1 MDAIACKSNRKPS
14 AQLRSARLVLQRP
27 NRLLYRSS
35 AYLRPC
41 AGVSHRREDM
51 TENEGSGF
59 KFGLANLTPAETNN
73 ITVTFPDGAKREFA
87 KGTTGF
93 EIAKGISPSLAKRTV
108 AMGLDGT
115 VTDLNDPIEA
125 DARIDFINRD
135 DPRALELIRHD
146 AAHVLAEAVQTL
158 WPTTQVTIGPVIENG
173 FYYDF
178 FREEPFTPEDFG
190 AIEKK
195 MREII
200 ARDKPFTK
208 DVWDRE
214 KTKQVFRDKGEAFKV
229 ELVDA
234 IPGSEPIKIYYQGD
248 WFDLCRGPHMTSVGK
263 VGNAFK
269 LMKVAGAYWRGD
281 SNNPMLTRIYGT
293 AFAKQEDLDAYLKQI
308 EEAEK
313 RDHRKLGRELDLF
326 HFQEEGPGV
335 VFWHPKGWTIF
346 QALIAYMRRRLN
358 GDYAEVN
365 APQILD
371 KVLWETSGH
380 WEWYR
385 ENMFAAQSAGDEAE
399 DKRWFALK
407 PMNCPGHVQIFKH
420 GLKSYRDLP
429 LRLAEFG
436 VVHRYEPSGAMHGL
450 MRVRG
455 FTQDDAHVFCTEA
468 QLAEE
473 CLKINDLILS
483 TYSDFGFGDIVVKLS
498 TRPEKRVGTDEMW
511 DHAERVMATV
521 LSVIESQSGGRI
533 KTEISPGEGAFYGP
547 KFEYVLRDAIGRDWQ
562 CGTTQVDFNLPERF
576 GAFYI
581 DADGSKKAPV
591 MVHRAIC
598 GSMERFI
605 GILIEHFAGNFPLW
619 LSPVQVVVTTIT
631 SEGDEYA
638 KVVAAAA
645 RRAGLRVEIDLRNEK
660 INYKVREHSLA
671 KIPALLVVGKKEAE
685 TGQVSVRRLGSD
697 GQKVSSLEE
706 ALAALVDEAT
716 PPDVKRAKLEA

>member
-1 MDAIACKSNRKPS
+1 MSDHKPDHKSP
-14 AQLRSARLVLQRP
+14 A
-27 NRLLYRSS
+27 
-35 AYLRPC
+35 
-41 AGVSHRREDM
+41 
-51 TENEGSGF
+51 SGF
-59 KFGLANLTPAETNN
+59 QFGLANLKPVEAADN
-73 ITVTFPDGAKREFA
+73 ITVAFPDGAHRSFP
-87 KGTTGF
+87 KGTTGLD
-93 EIAKGISPSLAKRTV
+93 IVKGISPSLAKRTV
-108 AMGLDGT
+108 AMALDGELR
-115 VTDLNDPIEA
+115 DLVDPIEQ
-125 DARIDFINRD
+125 DARIEFVNRD

-158 WPTTQVTIGPVIENG
+158 WPGTQVTIGPVIENG

-178 FREEPFTPEDFG
+178 FRNEPFTPEDFA

-208 DVWDRE
+208 EIWTRDE
-214 KTKQVFRDKGEAFKV
+214 TKRVFADKGESFKV

-234 IPGSEPIKIYYQGD
+234 IPEDQTIRIYKQGD
-248 WFDLCRGPHMTSVGK
+248 WFDLCRGPHMTSTGK
-263 VGNAFK
+263 IGPAFK
-269 LMKVAGAYWRGD
+269 LTKVAGAYWRGD
-281 SNNPMLTRIYGT
+281 SNNQMLTRIYGT
-293 AFAKQEDLDAYLKQI
+293 AFAKQDDLDFYLKQI

-313 RDHRKLGRELDLF
+313 RDHRRLGRELDLF

-346 QALIAYMRRRLN
+346 QGLVAYMRRRLT
-358 GDYAEVN
+358 GDYDEVN

-371 KVLWETSGH
+371 KGLWETSGH
-380 WEWYR
+380 WDWYR
-385 ENMFAAQSAGDEAE
+385 ENMFKAQSAGDEAE

-407 PMNCPGHVQIFKH
+407 PMNCPGHIQIFKH

-455 FTQDDAHVFCTEA
+455 FTQDDAHVFCTEE
-468 QLAEE
+468 QLADE

-498 TRPEKRVGTDEMW
+498 TRPEKRVGSDESW

-521 LSVIESQSGGRI
+521 LREIETQSGGRI
-533 KTEISPGEGAFYGP
+533 KTAINPGEGAFYGP

-562 CGTTQVDFNLPERF
+562 CGTTQVDLNLPGLF

-581 DADGSKKAPV
+581 DADGAKKTPI

-605 GILIEHFAGNFPLW
+605 GILIEHYAGHFPLW
-619 LSPVQVVVTTIT
+619 LTPVQAVVTTIT

-638 KVVAAAA
+638 RQVAAAA
-645 RRAGLRVEIDLRNEK
+645 RRAGLRVELDLRNEK

-671 KIPALLVVGKKEAE
+671 KVPALLVVGKKEAE
-685 TGQVSVRRLGSD
+685 THSVSVRRLGSE
-697 GQKVSSLEE
+697 GQKVMSLDD

-716 PPDVKRAKLEA
+716 PPDVKRAREAQAS